1 MGQSSKRESKKP
13 QWLDEGVDPDEVV
26 HASTGRKDGVKN
38 VFVLMA
44 KDDVNKT
51 LVGRE
56 VYTLWPDNGRWY
68 KGKVTKCNPAE
79 MTAMLFYQ
87 ETNEKEE
94 ADLREM
100 IDEKQIAFCTYVCL
114 CFFCE
119 SNVSD
124 VYDCVQWRKGL

>member
-1 MGQSSKRESKKP
+1 MGHSSKRESKKP
-13 QWLDEGVDPDEVV
+13 QWLDEAVDPDEVV
-26 HASTGRKDGVKN
+26 TSSNAVKNDVKN

-44 KDDVNKT
+44 TNDVNKG

-94 ADLREM
+94 ADLQEM
-100 IDEKQIAFCTYVCL
+100 IDEKQIAFCAYPCL
-114 CFFCE
+114 CF
-119 SNVSD
+119 SVNSM
-124 VYDCVQWRKGL
+124 